1 MRSEHMFGTVPVVEV
16 AELPR
21 RDNEAR
27 GRLREVAGRA
37 APVVRAKDLVLPV
50 PGSLGDVLPVGGVQ
64 RGSVVAVD
72 GAPGLGSTTLMLR
85 LAAAATAAGEWVA
98 LVERDATLGGQAAA
112 EVGIEPA
119 RCAVV
124 RDVPHNSWATVVAA
138 LLDGVA
144 LVAAEVPYAPRVGDA
159 RRLIARARERGA
171 VLVMQGAWPAEAALR
186 LHARGWQGDELSVEV
201 EGRGAAARSRVTALA
216 G

>member
-1 MRSEHMFGTVPVVEV
+1 V

-21 RDNEAR
+21 RDREAR

-37 APVVRAKDLVLPV
+37 APVVPAQDLVLPV
-50 PGSLGDVLPVGGVQ
+50 PGPLGDVLPAAGVR
-64 RGSVVAVD
+64 RGSVVVVD
-72 GAPGLGSTTLMLR
+72 GATGFGATTLVLR
-85 LAAAATAAGEWVA
+85 LAAAATTAGEWAA

-112 EVGIEPA
+112 EAGVEPA

-124 RDVPHNSWATVVAA
+124 RGVPRNSWATVVAA
-138 LLDGVA
+138 LLDGVG
-144 LVAAEVPYAPRVGDA
+144 LVAAEVPFAPKLSDA

-171 VLVMQGAWPAEAALR
+171 VLVVQGAWPAEAALR
-186 LHARGWQGDELSVEV
+186 LHARGWRGDELSVEV
-201 EGRGAAARSRVTALA
+201 EGRGVGAHPRVTALA